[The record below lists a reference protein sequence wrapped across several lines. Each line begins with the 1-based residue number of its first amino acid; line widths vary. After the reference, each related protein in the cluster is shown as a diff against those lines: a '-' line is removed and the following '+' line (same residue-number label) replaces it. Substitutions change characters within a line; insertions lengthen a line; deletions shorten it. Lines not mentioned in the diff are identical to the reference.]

1 MPNTRCAF
9 DVVDKCSNKS
19 CKFIHRKDEDD
30 WDSAPILDRRAA
42 RLMIE
47 KLTVTKQLRS
57 LSTERNAKRRQSI
70 SNSAPEEPAAQESGE
85 EKKEGKTS
93 SSSEKKVVP
102 QTPSSQ
108 KKSISSGVDSSFLLK
123 CHLAMAGIS
132 NLALGSSEG
141 SAEKIAKILKILGTH
156 EL

>member
-85 EKKEGKTS
+85 EKKRG
-93 SSSEKKVVP
+93 
-102 QTPSSQ
+102 
-108 KKSISSGVDSSFLLK
+108 
-123 CHLAMAGIS
+123 
-132 NLALGSSEG
+132 
-141 SAEKIAKILKILGTH
+141 
-156 EL
+156 